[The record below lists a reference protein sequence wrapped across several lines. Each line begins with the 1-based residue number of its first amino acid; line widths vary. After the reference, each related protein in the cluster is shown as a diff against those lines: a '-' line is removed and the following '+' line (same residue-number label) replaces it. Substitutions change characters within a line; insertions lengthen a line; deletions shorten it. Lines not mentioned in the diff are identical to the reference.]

1 MKVQLLHLDDCPN
14 TGDAEART
22 RGALDT
28 LGLTDVLIESVT
40 IRTEAEATS
49 NRFGGSPTALVDG
62 ADLFPATPVR
72 SLACRVYATEKGFAG
87 APTQAQLEEALRD
100 RL

>member
-14 TGDAEART
+14 TADAEART
-22 RGALDT
+22 RRALDT
-28 LGLTDVLIESVT
+28 LAVTDVPVESVT

-49 NRFGGSPTALVDG
+49 NRFGGSPTIQVNE

-72 SLACRVYATEKGFAG
+72 GLACQIYATEKGFAG
-87 APTQAQLEEALRD
+87 APTQEQLEEAMRD